1 MSIGF
6 ELWKHSCS
14 ARRGQSCGSTEI
26 SLRAPWDQSQSPISC
41 RPDAGRRASR
51 TQSTASRA
59 ARLSWRNAIRSR
71 SGGDHQSIPGGSH
84 ALANP
89 IAFPDRCSAARHNP
103 GGLGA
108 IADQLSMVC
117 QVLRQLD
124 VRYDLLLLH
133 ELSTVYDDVVRHWG
147 GLHPKSLFPPGTV
160 RAPAQPSARVTT
172 RLLSAREN
180 NATRHTNSL
189 SATRP
194 IAAGW
199 RTACAY

>member
-1 MSIGF
+1 N
-6 ELWKHSCS
+6 
-14 ARRGQSCGSTEI
+14 
-26 SLRAPWDQSQSPISC
+26 P
-41 RPDAGRRASR
+41 
-51 TQSTASRA
+51 
-59 ARLSWRNAIRSR
+59 IRSR
-71 SGGDHQSIPGGSH
+71 SGGDQQSAPGGFH

-89 IAFPDRCSAARHNP
+89 IAFPDRCSAARRNP
-103 GGLGA
+103 GRLGA

-133 ELSTVYDDVVRHWG
+133 ELSTVYDDYVRHWG
-147 GLHPKSLFPPGTV
+147 GLHPKCVFPPGAV
-160 RAPAQPSARVTT
+160 CAPPQPSARVTT

-180 NATRHTNSL
+180 NATRHPL

-199 RTACAY
+199 RTACAYRGTPAACGPGRRRDRHS